1 MNTDSARLQFLLD
14 AVNATRDVEKASF
27 LGVVVTCKVCCR
39 FTRLPGS
46 VNLQLENMSLNLE
59 NLENMSLSIS
69 HVTLLFRRFPLYMDK
84 AAENFPQ
91 LGDALFIC

>member
-1 MNTDSARLQFLLD
+1 MNTDSARLQFLSD

-46 VNLQLENMSLNLE
+46 VNLQLPLH
-59 NLENMSLSIS
+59 LENMSLSIS
-69 HVTLLFRRFPLYMDK
+69 HVPLLFRRFPLYMDK